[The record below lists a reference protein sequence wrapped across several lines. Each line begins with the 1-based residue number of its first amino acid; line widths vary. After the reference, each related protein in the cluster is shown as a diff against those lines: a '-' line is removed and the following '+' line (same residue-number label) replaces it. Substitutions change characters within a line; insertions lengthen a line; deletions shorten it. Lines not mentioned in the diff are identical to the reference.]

1 MTEVSNNLLWFLQ
14 MLRNA
19 EATLAH
25 ALAQSERFNKHDRE
39 VIDKMQRQHSPML
52 LLNQKDL
59 INTTEKSLTKLK
71 RKL

>member
-1 MTEVSNNLLWFLQ
+1 MVSNMTEVSNNLLWFLQ

-39 VIDKMQRQHSPML
+39 VIDKIKTEVVMADLTL
-52 LLNQKDL
+52 LQLLVPK
-59 INTTEKSLTKLK
+59 EKYNPPT
-71 RKL
+71 

>member
-19 EATLAH
+19 EATLA
-25 ALAQSERFNKHDRE
+25 
-39 VIDKMQRQHSPML
+39 ML

>member
-25 ALAQSERFNKHDRE
+25 ALAQSERFNKHDRDASNRLKTE
-39 VIDKMQRQHSPML
+39 VEMADLTL
-52 LLNQKDL
+52 LQLLAPK
-59 INTTEKSLTKLK
+59 EKYNPPT
-71 RKL
+71 

>member
-14 MLRNA
+14 MLRHA

-39 VIDKMQRQHSPML
+39 VIDKIKNGSCNGRPNLVTIASSQGKIQST
-52 LLNQKDL
+52 NIVCD
-59 INTTEKSLTKLK
+59 
-71 RKL
+71 

>member
-39 VIDKMQRQHSPML
+39 VIDKIKTEVKMADLTL
-52 LLNQKDL
+52 LQLL
-59 INTTEKSLTKLK
+59 APEEKYNPPT
-71 RKL
+71 

>member
-14 MLRNA
+14 MLRHA

-39 VIDKMQRQHSPML
+39 VIDKIL
-52 LLNQKDL
+52 
-59 INTTEKSLTKLK
+59 KSATY
-71 RKL
+71 RV

>member
-39 VIDKMQRQHSPML
+39 VIDKIKMEVVMADLTL
-52 LLNQKDL
+52 LQLL
-59 INTTEKSLTKLK
+59 ALK
-71 RKL
+71 KKYNPPT